1 MAMESAG
8 LKSEYS
14 LFKRHKEPFNGS
26 QKGSSK
32 GDDKDS

>member
-1 MAMESAG
+1 MAMESTG

-26 QKGSSK
+26 EKGSSK
-32 GDDKDS
+32 GDDKGS